1 MLPIIEYLGILAG
14 TLTTLSFLPQVLKI
28 WKEREVHSIS
38 TLMYTLFCF
47 GVFFWLIYGII
58 LNSLS
63 LILANSVTLFL
74 ALCVLFLKIS
84 IEKNQ

>member
-28 WKEREVHSIS
+28 WKERDVRSIS
-38 TLMYTLFCF
+38 ILMYTLFCF